1 MRAAL
6 LILTTALLA
15 ACSHQGVQECPAPPL
30 PQRVPYE
37 VKVPVYMDRVPPAEL
52 VRPYKPLNI
61 PKFLQPTDE
70 KAVVGLDE
78 EGLDRLKII
87 LRTIKTRDDAWRAWA
102 VKPSG
107 KTK

>member
-6 LILTTALLA
+6 LLLMATLLT
-15 ACSHQGVQECPAPPL
+15 ACAGQSPQQCPAPPL

-37 VKVPVYMDRVPPAEL
+37 VKVPVYIDRVPPAEL

-61 PKFLQPTDE
+61 PKFLKPSDAG
-70 KAVVGLDE
+70 AVVGLDE

-102 VKPSG
+102 VKPAG

>member
-6 LILTTALLA
+6 LILVALLLA
-15 ACSHQGVQECPAPPL
+15 ACGHQMPQECPAPPP

-37 VKVPVYMDRVPPAEL
+37 VKVPTYIDRTPPAEL
-52 VRPYKPLNI
+52 VRPYKPLNV
-61 PKFLQPTDE
+61 PKFLSPSDE
-70 KAVVGLDE
+70 DAVVGLDA

-102 VKPSG
+102 VKPTGSN
-107 KTK
+107 K